1 MTVDELYERG
11 FMNTNMYYQLNGKSL
26 DENYRDF
33 KNKQSKKFFDEI
45 KIRAE
50 LYDVVETALDDIL
63 KQFPDFK

>member
-26 DENYRDF
+26 NENYRDF

-45 KIRAE
+45 IMRAD
-50 LYDVVETALDDIL
+50 LYDVVESALDDIL
-63 KQFPDFK
+63 KDFPGIK